1 MLLLKTELQ
10 LQKYNSRKAKKMSE
24 KQYYWLKLYDDFF
37 DDDTM
42 TFIEEQENGKEYLL
56 FYLKLCL
63 KSLKDDGKL
72 IKYVGNSLIP
82 YSDKALAKLTNT
94 RIEIVTEAIKL
105 FKRIGLITIT
115 DLEEIFMTQ
124 VEEMTGRETRAAS
137 RMRKHRVREKAKE
150 KNGRNIVQSERNI
163 VRTELQG
170 ECNNVQG
177 GRNNVQN
184 ECNNVTDERNVVTN
198 ERNIVTNERNNVQS
212 KRNNVQKCYI
222 EIEKEIDI
230 DKELDKELD
239 KEIEKDKDKDIEI
252 DKEIEKDRDR
262 YIDKD
267 IEKDKKIEK
276 EPVDFELDEDIR
288 TYAQICKRYPS
299 EEDREKAF
307 SKLLERGR
315 DYLSGNWEPK
325 SEGAKE

>member
-1 MLLLKTELQ
+1 
-10 LQKYNSRKAKKMSE
+10 MSE

-184 ECNNVTDERNVVTN
+184 ECNDVTDERNVVTN

-212 KRNNVQKCYI
+212 KRNNVQDERNIVQKCYI
-222 EIEKEIDI
+222 EIEKE
-230 DKELDKELD
+230 KE
-239 KEIEKDKDKDIEI
+239 
-252 DKEIEKDRDR
+252 
-262 YIDKD
+262 
-267 IEKDKKIEK
+267 IEK

>member
-1 MLLLKTELQ
+1 
-10 LQKYNSRKAKKMSE
+10 MSE

-198 ERNIVTNERNNVQS
+198 ERNIVTNERNIVQS
-212 KRNNVQKCYI
+212 KRNNVQDERNIVQKCYI

-230 DKELDKELD
+230 DKEKDKDIER
-239 KEIEKDKDKDIEI
+239 EKDKDKD
-252 DKEIEKDRDR
+252 KEKEKDKDRDR
-262 YIDKD
+262 YINKD
-267 IEKDKKIEK
+267 IDINKDK

-288 TYAQICKRYPS
+288 TYAQICKRYPN

-325 SEGAKE
+325 SKEEKE

>member
-1 MLLLKTELQ
+1 
-10 LQKYNSRKAKKMSE
+10 MSE
-24 KQYYWLKLYDDFF
+24 KQYYWLKLYDNFF

-42 TFIEEQENGKEYLL
+42 IFIEEQENGKEYLL

-124 VEEMTGRETRAAS
+124 VEEMTGRETQAAS
-137 RMRKHRVREKAKE
+137 RMRRHRVREKAKE
-150 KNGRNIVQSERNI
+150 ENERNN

-212 KRNNVQKCYI
+212 KRNIVQKCYI
-222 EIEKEIDI
+222 EIEKE
-230 DKELDKELD
+230 KEKE
-239 KEIEKDKDKDIEI
+239 
-252 DKEIEKDRDR
+252 
-262 YIDKD
+262 IDKD

>member
-1 MLLLKTELQ
+1 
-10 LQKYNSRKAKKMSE
+10 MSE

-37 DDDTM
+37 DDDTIA
-42 TFIEEQENGKEYLL
+42 FIEEQENGKEYLL

-105 FKRIGLITIT
+105 FKQIGLITIT

-124 VEEMTGRETRAAS
+124 VEEMTGSETRAAS
-137 RMRKHRVREKAKE
+137 RMRRHRVREKAKE
-150 KNGRNIVQSERNI
+150 ESKRNN
-163 VRTELQG
+163 VRTELQD
-170 ECNNVQG
+170 ERNNVQG
-177 GRNNVQN
+177 DRNIVQGECNDVQN
-184 ECNNVTDERNVVTN
+184 ECNNVQGECNDVTN
-198 ERNIVTNERNNVQS
+198 ERNIVTDGRNIVTNERNNVQNEC
-212 KRNNVQKCYI
+212 NNVQKCYI
-222 EIEKEIDI
+222 EKEKEIEKEIEKKRDRDI
-230 DKELDKELD
+230 YINKD
-239 KEIEKDKDKDIEI
+239 INKDKDRYINKDI
-252 DKEIEKDRDR
+252 D
-262 YIDKD
+262 
-267 IEKDKKIEK
+267 K

-325 SEGAKE
+325 SKEAKE

>member
-1 MLLLKTELQ
+1 
-10 LQKYNSRKAKKMSE
+10 MSE
-24 KQYYWLKLYDDFF
+24 KQYYWLKLYDNFF

-42 TFIEEQENGKEYLL
+42 IFIEEQENGKEYLL

-124 VEEMTGRETRAAS
+124 VEEMTGRETQAAS
-137 RMRKHRVREKAKE
+137 RMRRHRVREKAKE
-150 KNGRNIVQSERNI
+150 ENGRNIVQDERNN

-212 KRNNVQKCYI
+212 KRNNVQDERNIVQKCYI
-222 EIEKEIDI
+222 EIEK
-230 DKELDKELD
+230 DKEKE
-239 KEIEKDKDKDIEI
+239 
-252 DKEIEKDRDR
+252 
-262 YIDKD
+262 IDKD

>member
-1 MLLLKTELQ
+1 
-10 LQKYNSRKAKKMSE
+10 MSE
-24 KQYYWLKLYDDFF
+24 KQYYWLKLYDNFF

-137 RMRKHRVREKAKE
+137 RMRRHRVREKAKE
-150 KNGRNIVQSERNI
+150 ENGR
-163 VRTELQG
+163 
-170 ECNNVQG
+170 NNVQG

-198 ERNIVTNERNNVQS
+198 ERNNVQG

-222 EIEKEIDI
+222 EKDKDIER
-230 DKELDKELD
+230 
-239 KEIEKDKDKDIEI
+239 EKDKDKDIEI
-252 DKEIEKDRDR
+252 DKDRDR
-262 YIDKD
+262 YINKD
-267 IEKDKKIEK
+267 IDINKDK

>member
-1 MLLLKTELQ
+1 
-10 LQKYNSRKAKKMSE
+10 MSE
-24 KQYYWLKLYDDFF
+24 KQYYWLKLYDNFF

-42 TFIEEQENGKEYLL
+42 IFIEEQENGKEYLL

-124 VEEMTGRETRAAS
+124 VEEMTGRETQAAS
-137 RMRKHRVREKAKE
+137 RMRRHRVREKAKE
-150 KNGRNIVQSERNI
+150 ENERNN

-212 KRNNVQKCYI
+212 KRNNVQDERNIVQKCYI
-222 EIEKEIDI
+222 EIEKEKEKEI
-230 DKELDKELD
+230 DKDIEKEKEKEIDKD
-239 KEIEKDKDKDIEI
+239 IEKDKEKEIDKDIEK
-252 DKEIEKDRDR
+252 DKEKDIEKDKEKE
-262 YIDKD
+262 IDKD